1 MNLKKDFAAS
11 LSTENLSNEV
21 FSLNG
26 DDNLNNSEEINLIS
40 ENGKSFSHL
49 EPGLK
54 QSQSSSDYHLLL
66 QTSSHKTSKFRQLLK

>member
-40 ENGKSFSHL
+40 GNRKSFSYL
-49 EPGLK
+49 EPDLK
-54 QSQSSSDYHLLL
+54 QLQSSSDHNVLL
-66 QTSSHKTSKFRQLLK
+66 QTSLHENSKYWQLLK